1 MDFKDNINDAIKEG
15 NVDHIADLIKA
26 EQDKE
31 WLEHGGPFG
40 HSLFGNIESSNNNN
54 NNNNEQ

>member
-40 HSLFGNIESSNNNN
+40 HSLFGEINSSNNNN
-54 NNNNEQ
+54 KIKQ